1 MREHTQLGAGTP
13 HRQAHTAFP
22 QALAQAK
29 SLFELLFGD
38 SDVSTNLWKVGASGQ
53 GAKASFSA
61 TLHRGVLVV
70 DGRPSEADRPIKGL
84 RRLLLGLRFKRVCEV
99 VWQMKICK
107 GFGSGGRKT
116 GQVS

>member
-38 SDVSTNLWKVGASGQ
+38 SDVSNNLRKVGSSGQ

-61 TLHRGVLVV
+61 TLHRGVPVV
-70 DGRPSEADRPIKGL
+70 DGRPSEADRPIHQRIAAPSAWVAIQAGV
-84 RRLLLGLRFKRVCEV
+84 RGRLADENL
-99 VWQMKICK
+99 
-107 GFGSGGRKT
+107 
-116 GQVS
+116 